1 MKSVTGYSQCLKTS
15 IPAAAS
21 AAETHI
27 AEGAIFVWWWTLQ
40 CANNTAGIR
49 KQKYQTEEATDFIFK
64 EAVKEHS
71 TQTAPPGLECW

>member
-27 AEGAIFVWWWTLQ
+27 AEGAIFVW
-40 CANNTAGIR
+40 
-49 KQKYQTEEATDFIFK
+49 
-64 EAVKEHS
+64 
-71 TQTAPPGLECW
+71 